1 MCSIFLVLLVIFLI
15 WAFYVCEDSWF
26 RWGMG
31 AVLIMIL
38 LTNGWILT
46 VLFVLYVVWLIAAWL
61 DGER

>member
-1 MCSIFLVLLVIFLI
+1 MSSIFLVLLVIFLI

-46 VLFVLYVVWLIAAWL
+46 VLFVLYVVWLIAPWL
-61 DGER
+61 DGKR